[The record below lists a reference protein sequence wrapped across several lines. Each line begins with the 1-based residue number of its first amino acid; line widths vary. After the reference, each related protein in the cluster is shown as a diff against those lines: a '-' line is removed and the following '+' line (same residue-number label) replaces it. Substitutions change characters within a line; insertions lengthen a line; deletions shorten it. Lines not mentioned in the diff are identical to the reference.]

1 MDQKSGWHL
10 KLNQL
15 ALHKKLLECILSR
28 PILVYLHSQDTC
40 MGFTS
45 YRWGGSRKEA
55 VLLGPTS
62 KTNVQQCELKVKL
75 FWKQIQEVRVCHISL
90 TTWRQLLPLCT
101 WLTFQRPDIAKAQ
114 VQWTWRA
121 ADNVTEKHAI
131 QTQIAKDHR
140 YSNHKF
146 PESICLTDWLKYIF
160 TYLFSNQTQ
169 KLNLPHIPD
178 AKVFISL

>member
-140 YSNHKF
+140 VQQPQVSWGHLSNRLIKIHIYPF
-146 PESICLTDWLKYIF
+146 ILR
-160 TYLFSNQTQ
+160 SNS